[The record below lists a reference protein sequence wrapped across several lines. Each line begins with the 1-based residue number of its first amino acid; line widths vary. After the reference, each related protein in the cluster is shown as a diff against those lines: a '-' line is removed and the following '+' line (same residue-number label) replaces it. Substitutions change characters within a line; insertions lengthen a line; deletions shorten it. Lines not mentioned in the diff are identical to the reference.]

1 MKIIVFKKKSRT
13 KKIFKKLKTRI
24 IIFQGHNLKIQ
35 KTAEED
41 LRQSEE
47 KLYNSVNLYSEN
59 YFVLSEKQRQK
70 LKINEG
76 T

>member
-1 MKIIVFKKKSRT
+1 MKTFKKKTT

-24 IIFQGHNLKIQ
+24 IIFQGHKLKIQ
-35 KTAEED
+35 KTAEKD
-41 LRQSEE
+41 LRQFEE
-47 KLYNSVNLYSEN
+47 KLYNSVNLYSEK
-59 YFVLSEKQRQK
+59 YFVLPEKQRQK

>member
-1 MKIIVFKKKSRT
+1 MKTIFLKKSRT

-35 KTAEED
+35 KTAEKD
-41 LRQSEE
+41 LRQFEE
-47 KLYNSVNLYSEN
+47 KLYNSVNLYSEK